1 LTYLDY
7 GASEQ
12 RGADTQ
18 TRLEIMELENWT
30 LKQRD
35 SLNADA
41 IANLS
46 DKLQELMARIR
57 SKLFYSD

>member
-1 LTYLDY
+1 MERQ
-7 GASEQ
+7 S

-18 TRLEIMELENWT
+18 TRLEIMELENRT

-46 DKLQELMARIR
+46 DKLQELMARMHKIEN
-57 SKLFYSD
+57 KE